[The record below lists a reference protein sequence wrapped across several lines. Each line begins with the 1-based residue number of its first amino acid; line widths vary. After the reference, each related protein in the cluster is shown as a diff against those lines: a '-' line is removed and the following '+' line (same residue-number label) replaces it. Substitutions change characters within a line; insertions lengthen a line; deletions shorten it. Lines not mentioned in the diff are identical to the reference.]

1 MLKKIMKYDL
11 EYMFKTLGVFYLVT
25 IFMAALTRGLY
36 SMESNTFISIIKV
49 ICLVATI
56 ILTVS
61 LALVN
66 IVRMWMRFRD
76 NFYKDES
83 YLTHTL
89 PVKKGT
95 LYTSKFFTS
104 VITTIATILV
114 IIAVIFIAFY
124 TKDNMAAFNEI
135 FAELKSIVGYNYK
148 AIVAVLCGLYM
159 VEMILIEQLGFTG
172 IILGNRMNRDKTLY
186 SIVFGFVAY
195 WSGLITVLITMV
207 AIALCNKELWN
218 FMFYNN
224 NISYKG
230 FNFFLLAGC
239 VSYLFVMGINYII
252 NRKLLSKGVNVE

>member
-11 EYMFKTLGVFYLVT
+11 EYMFKTLGVFYLVN
-25 IFMAALTRGLY
+25 IFLAVLTRGLY
-36 SMESNTFISIIKV
+36 AMESNTFISIIKV

-135 FAELKSIVGYNYK
+135 FAELKSMVGYNYK
-148 AIVAVLCGLYM
+148 TIVAVLCGLYI
-159 VEMILIEQLGFTG
+159 VEMILIEQLEFTG
-172 IILGNRMNRDKTLY
+172 IILGNRMNSDKTVF

-195 WSGLITVLITMV
+195 WIGMIMV
-207 AIALCNKELWN
+207 MIIMAIK
-218 FMFYNN
+218 
-224 NISYKG
+224 
-230 FNFFLLAGC
+230 
-239 VSYLFVMGINYII
+239 
-252 NRKLLSKGVNVE
+252 